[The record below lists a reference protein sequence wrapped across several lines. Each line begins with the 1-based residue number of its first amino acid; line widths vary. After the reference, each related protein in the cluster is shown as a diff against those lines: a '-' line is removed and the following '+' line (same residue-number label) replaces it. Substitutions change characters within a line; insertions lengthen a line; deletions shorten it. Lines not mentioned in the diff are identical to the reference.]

1 MPLPLFA
8 LFLAAFAVGTN
19 ELIIAGLLP
28 ALARDLEVSIPTAGL
43 LISGYAICVAVGGPI
58 LAIFTNRL
66 PRKPLLIGLM
76 AIFVAGNVLCA
87 FATSYWFLMAARLV
101 ISCSHGLFFGVAMII
116 ATELVPT
123 HRRSTA
129 VALVVAGFTVA
140 SVLGAPIGTA
150 IGNAF
155 GWRASFW
162 AIASVGVVVTLAIA
176 ALVPSPRAGE
186 KLPETSLASQ
196 VRAASR
202 QPVLLAYLMIALV
215 MTGELAVFSY
225 IVPILTTVTGLS
237 IVVVPWI
244 LFASGLGGIIGNLV
258 GGRLGDWKPMP
269 ALIAIFV
276 VGIAI
281 YLVLL
286 AALRQPVAMTVV
298 VFLWSAVGLSFAAPV
313 QSRIL
318 KWSSDA
324 PNLASTLISTAF
336 NIGIAA
342 GAWLGG
348 LALNGGWSY
357 ADLPWI
363 GVLFG
368 TAALA
373 VAIVSFVLEKR
384 SMGAVPLAVLPPP

>member
-1 MPLPLFA
+1 MPLSLFA

-28 ALARDLEVSIPTAGL
+28 ALARDLEVSIPSAGL

-58 LAIFTNRL
+58 LAIFTSRL
-66 PRKPLLIGLM
+66 PRKPLLVGLM

-116 ATELVPT
+116 ATRLVPT
-123 HRRSTA
+123 HRQSSA

-140 SVLGAPIGTA
+140 NLLGAPIGTA

-155 GWRASFW
+155 GWRSSFW
-162 AIASVGVVVTLAIA
+162 AIATVGVVVTLAMA
-176 ALVPSPRAGE
+176 AFVPSPPAGE
-186 KLPETSLASQ
+186 RRPATSLLAEIK
-196 VRAASR
+196 AAGR
-202 QPVLLAYLMIALV
+202 QPVLLSYLMIALL
-215 MTGELAVFSY
+215 MTGTLAVFSY

-237 IVVVPWI
+237 VAAVPWI

-269 ALIAIFV
+269 ALIAIFALE
-276 VGIAI
+276 IAI
-281 YLVLL
+281 CFVLL
-286 AALRQPVAMTVV
+286 AAVHRPLPMTVT
-298 VFLWSAVGLSFAAPV
+298 VFVWSAVGLSFAAPV
-313 QSRIL
+313 QGRIL

-348 LALNGGWSY
+348 LALDGGWSY

-368 TAALA
+368 AAALA
-373 VAIVSFVLEKR
+373 VAIVSFALEKR
-384 SMGAVPLAVLPPP
+384 SMRPAPVAVLPPP